1 MEFNFFQ
8 QELSVK
14 LMNCY
19 LCDDGVQFLSTKV
32 EWEVNE
38 LIVCEWEALSTGV
51 SELATWLGVWDSCPP
66 FKWLCEINSPFMY
79 IVEGTGNE
87 PKAERAWG
95 SGRKALT
102 AATSP
107 S

>member
-1 MEFNFFQ
+1 MESNFFL

-14 LMNCY
+14 LMNVIC
-19 LCDDGVQFLSTKV
+19 VMMESNFFLQ
-32 EWEVNE
+32 EFECEVNE
-38 LIVCEWEALSTGV
+38 LIVCEWEALSTGA